1 MPTSAPYCFTHQTIP
16 IQPSL
21 KDRRA
26 NVWPLNETS
35 VFPVQLGIVLLR
47 RKALCVR
54 HRITPRTIYAVPSRA
69 LLWRWGDQRYAAR
82 FLDAEAF
89 RPLCVQWL
97 AIQATWGI
105 GPSIGEPPAGYC
117 IGSTDVLSVAIL
129 ESSSREDK
137 MPNWRSSLSCGLQPT
152 GLVTSS
158 LSLDYCDNRILGRY
172 PTINPPYKF
181 LVALD
186 LPVPD
191 LWPSSDRRND

>member
-69 LLWRWGDQRYAAR
+69 LLWRRGDQPYAGR

-97 AIQATWGI
+97 AIRAARGHWSLNQGATNGH
-105 GPSIGEPPAGYC
+105 
-117 IGSTDVLSVAIL
+117 VL
-129 ESSSREDK
+129 
-137 MPNWRSSLSCGLQPT
+137 
-152 GLVTSS
+152 
-158 LSLDYCDNRILGRY
+158 
-172 PTINPPYKF
+172 
-181 LVALD
+181 
-186 LPVPD
+186 
-191 LWPSSDRRND
+191 DRRMYSLLLSWNHPRERIKRQTGALVLAVVSNPRDWSLPA